1 MKRTTILGLVIL
13 SLVAPALHRLAAS
26 LRSKDQPVPTKSER
40 TSNTARGSKTPT
52 AQFRQTGLPTS
63 VPTDTEL
70 NLRSETSE
78 QIGESVSDAEL
89 PARCDSLAR
98 DASRGA
104 TDLRQRLIRRWAQTD
119 GPAAA
124 AWAAQLWQ
132 EPTYHETLTQVALGW
147 AGNDLAAAL
156 DWARTLPE
164 GDSREAVT
172 LNLAYETARTN
183 PAKALEVGISL
194 EPSRKRDDLLEL
206 AISQWSSQ
214 WSTTDFTAAVQ
225 WADRDELDPCVR
237 QRLLAA
243 IAVAVAGQ
251 DGSAA
256 AALAATALTP
266 GEEQD
271 RVAVAIVQRWVQ
283 NEPESAASW
292 VAQFPDTPVRET
304 AAQNLVAFWA
314 AQDREAAGNWLQALP
329 EGTMRNAGMIAYAQ
343 ADAQNTATQAEA
355 RATEFRVR

>member
-26 LRSKDQPVPTKSER
+26 LRSKGQPVPTKSER
-40 TSNTARGSKTPT
+40 ISTTARGLKTPT
-52 AQFRQTGLPTS
+52 AQSSRTGLPTS
-63 VPTDTEL
+63 VPADTGL
-70 NLRSETSE
+70 NLRSEAGE

-89 PARCDSLAR
+89 PALCDSLAR

-119 GPAAA
+119 GPGAA
-124 AWAAQLWQ
+124 AWVAQLRQ
-132 EPTYHETLTQVALGW
+132 EPTYDEALTQVALGW
-147 AGNDLAAAL
+147 AGSDRAAAL

-172 LNLAYETARTN
+172 LDLAYQTARTDS
-183 PAKALEVGISL
+183 AKALEVGISL
-194 EPSRKRDDLLEL
+194 PPSRKRDDLLEL
-206 AISQWSSQ
+206 AISQWS
-214 WSTTDFTAAVQ
+214 TTDFTAAVQ
-225 WADRDELDPCVR
+225 WAGRDELDPSLR

-243 IAVAVAGQ
+243 VAVAVAGQ

-256 AALAATALTP
+256 ATLAATALTP

-283 NEPESAASW
+283 NDPKSTAAW
-292 VAQFPDTPVRET
+292 VAQFPDAPIREMT
-304 AAQNLVAFWA
+304 TQNLVAFWA
-314 AQDREAAGNWLQALP
+314 AQDREATGNWLQSLP
-329 EGTMRNAGMIAYAQ
+329 EGTMRNAGMTAYAQ
-343 ADAQNTATQAEA
+343 AQVQH
-355 RATEFRVR
+355 